1 MTKEDE
7 LNDAV
12 EAFRNAESSL
22 RSLLDA
28 AEQLKTAKEEINAA
42 QSAVKEAQEEA
53 IQRLEVAE
61 ESLAE
66 TRSTVYRLVEEL
78 KPIARDLGDTSRAL
92 TSINAQEVIEN
103 IAATRSDQAE
113 IKHRLDELPS
123 IRSDQAAISEHLEAV
138 SDQQGKLAESQRVT
152 RLWSITCCALIAVAA
167 MILLVVQI
175 SG

>member
-22 RSLLDA
+22 RLLLES
-28 AEQLKTAKEEINAA
+28 AEQLKTAKEEIDAA
-42 QSAVKEAQEEA
+42 QSAVKEAQEEVV
-53 IQRLEVAE
+53 QRLEVAE

-92 TSINAQEVIEN
+92 TSINAQEVIED
-103 IAATRSDQAE
+103 IAAIQCE
-113 IKHRLDELPS
+113 
-123 IRSDQAAISEHLEAV
+123 
-138 SDQQGKLAESQRVT
+138 QGHGSSPR
-152 RLWSITCCALIAVAA
+152 
-167 MILLVVQI
+167 
-175 SG
+175 